1 MGLISLIC
9 TAKENNYN
17 EIKSSTNI
25 SAFTVISNNKFRFVF
40 TFFNDNDI
48 IFYSVFK
55 SEQNP
60 SKQDIQL

>member
-9 TAKENNYN
+9 TAKENN

-25 SAFTVISNNKFRFVF
+25 SAFTVISNNKFRFVLI
-40 TFFNDNDI
+40 FFNDNDI

-60 SKQDIQL
+60 SKQEIQL

>member
-9 TAKENNYN
+9 TAKENN
-17 EIKSSTNI
+17 EIKSSTNS

-48 IFYSVFK
+48 IFYFFFK

-60 SKQDIQL
+60 SKQEIRL